1 MNTPL
6 EPPLPPTSVS
16 PSRRFTTTGFWRA
29 LPAGMRR
36 RWWMFRP
43 LDLIARH
50 WPMFKKRRGLLVVRM
65 DGIGDMVLFR
75 RSLDHYADVFG
86 VDQSD
91 ITVLGCNS
99 WSKISDVVF
108 AGYRVISID
117 EHAFSRRPFYRFK
130 VSLWVRSLAP
140 EITVCDSYM
149 RRALMADSLV
159 WMSGAPKQIVSVPY
173 VSERT
178 RSEFNY
184 YISGADNIID
194 TGPYPTHEVIRHSRF
209 LSFVAGRTIDAEPPV
224 IQWRDRRPP
233 VEDGAPYVVMNT
245 GSNEPGRRW
254 PLSGFAG
261 LARRFLDD
269 GYRVV
274 FSGQAGERTD
284 DGAVETLTSEDGI
297 IDLTDKTSLPEL
309 LDLINHAALV
319 VSNDTGPAHLSIALG
334 TPTVVIV
341 GGGHFGSFV
350 PYPESVAPD
359 TARFVFQKMECYHC
373 FWRCHRRANKFQLFP
388 CIGAINED
396 RVWSACEDLM
406 GRTST

>member
-1 MNTPL
+1 
-6 EPPLPPTSVS
+6 
-16 PSRRFTTTGFWRA
+16 
-29 LPAGMRR
+29 
-36 RWWMFRP
+36 
-43 LDLIARH
+43 
-50 WPMFKKRRGLLVVRM
+50 MFKKRRGLLVVRM

-140 EITVCDSYM
+140 EIAVCDSYM

-194 TGPYPTHEVIRHSRF
+194 TGPYPTHEVTRHSRF

-224 IQWRDRRPP
+224 IQWRDRKPP

-274 FSGQAGERTD
+274 FSGRSGERTD
-284 DGAVETLTSEDGI
+284 GGAVETLTDEDGV

-309 LDLINHAALV
+309 LDLMNHAALM

-359 TARFVFQKMECYHC
+359 TARFVFQEMECYHC

-396 RVWSACEDLM
+396 RVWSACKEL
-406 GRTST
+406 TEQSAP